1 VRSDENA
8 DWFAYDFGNAFS
20 GNAECLAFGFS
31 WWHRVDFVSEKER
44 KTLPEMNATLQL
56 YDKHPTRRARNK
68 RHAASSTFSPNSRS
82 GARGKLD
89 VFARVA
95 RISAAAAG
103 VFESESG
110 TDCDAPSSADSSG
123 AFRAAASAVA
133 VARVGVAP
141 LGASAG
147 TETAAAAA
155 SAAETAAAAAAEE
168 HSSPDSSSDEEES
181 SPLGPRDAARNA
193 IRARSSDF
201 VASAHAD
208 IAASFAR
215 SMSDRAD
222 SNTTAKASFRFSSKR
237 FFFSDLAAFF
247 AARAASEKA
256 FSKSEL
262 ATFARDATASS

>member
-1 VRSDENA
+1 MR
-8 DWFAYDFGNAFS
+8 
-20 GNAECLAFGFS
+20 
-31 WWHRVDFVSEKER
+31 
-44 KTLPEMNATLQL
+44 L
-56 YDKHPTRRARNK
+56 YNKHPTRRARNK

-82 GARGKLD
+82 GARGKLV

-95 RISAAAAG
+95 RISAAGTGAG
-103 VFESESG
+103 VFES
-110 TDCDAPSSADSSG
+110 DAPSSADSSG
-123 AFRAAASAVA
+123 ALSFRAAASAVD

-168 HSSPDSSSDEEES
+168 HSSTDSSSDEQES
-181 SPLGPRDAARNA
+181 SPLGPRDAAKNA
-193 IRARSSDF
+193 SRARSSDF

-215 SMSDRAD
+215 SMSNCAD

-256 FSKSEL
+256 FSKSAL

>member
-1 VRSDENA
+1 MR
-8 DWFAYDFGNAFS
+8 
-20 GNAECLAFGFS
+20 
-31 WWHRVDFVSEKER
+31 
-44 KTLPEMNATLQL
+44 L
-56 YDKHPTRRARNK
+56 YNKHPTRRARNK

-82 GARGKLD
+82 GARGKLV

-95 RISAAAAG
+95 RISAAGTGAG
-103 VFESESG
+103 VFES
-110 TDCDAPSSADSSG
+110 DAPSSADSSG
-123 AFRAAASAVA
+123 AFRAAASAVD

-168 HSSPDSSSDEEES
+168 HSSTDSSSDEQES
-181 SPLGPRDAARNA
+181 SPLGPRDAAKNA
-193 IRARSSDF
+193 SRARSSDF

-215 SMSDRAD
+215 SMSNCAD

-256 FSKSEL
+256 FSKSAL